1 MRTHITWVTAVLLAA
16 LLPLSAEKVAVQAA
30 TTANTDSSFISWS
43 RHDDD
48 NVKTDFAFNADLN
61 VSYGKLGGN
70 LKWGY
75 QKEGEKQTVEPDF
88 SLRVPFGKSQSW
100 YFHLLTGP
108 TFVLTD
114 DDTAY
119 GLNLHL
125 LAEYQLNKTLFLRL
139 GTGYTSIWKKEN
151 GDWKRNG
158 ELYIPELGFG
168 LSF

>member
-1 MRTHITWVTAVLLAA
+1 MRTHITWVTAVLFAA

-75 QKEGEKQTVEPDF
+75 QKEGEK
-88 SLRVPFGKSQSW
+88 
-100 YFHLLTGP
+100 HLLTGP

-158 ELYIPELGFG
+158 EMYIPELGFG